1 MWGLTSMWG
10 VTPVGGVNPVLGVT
24 PMEES
29 LPWYWGGHSRGMRE
43 VTPVGGITQMGGSHF
58 LGMGGITH
66 TVVW

>member
-10 VTPVGGVNPVLGVT
+10 VTLVGGVNPVLGVT

-43 VTPVGGITQMGGSHF
+43 VNPVAWGESLTWGSQSHAMG
-58 LGMGGITH
+58 
-66 TVVW
+66 